1 MYTRRKEGA
10 SGSTEFASVHEFVSK
25 CGGKKVIEKVLIAN
39 NGIAAVKEKLII
51 KLIINFIK
59 IRYMEIYELIKSVFV
74 LLEAGVMKVFE
85 MSARSDLL

>member
-39 NGIAAVKEKLII
+39 NGIAAVKEK
-51 KLIINFIK
+51 FIK
-59 IRYMEIYELIKSVFV
+59 KFQ
-74 LLEAGVMKVFE
+74 
-85 MSARSDLL
+85 

>member
-1 MYTRRKEGA
+1 MYTRRKEGP

-51 KLIINFIK
+51 KLISFIIINFMK
-59 IRYMEIYELIKSVFV
+59 IRRIWKIYLEIYELIKVYSFY
-74 LLEAGVMKVFE
+74 
-85 MSARSDLL
+85 

>member
-51 KLIINFIK
+51 KLISFIIINFMK
-59 IRYMEIYELIKSVFV
+59 IRRIWKIYLGIYELIKVYSFY
-74 LLEAGVMKVFE
+74 
-85 MSARSDLL
+85 

>member
-10 SGSTEFASVHEFVSK
+10 SGSIEFASVHEFVSK

-51 KLIINFIK
+51 KLIIKFITIK
-59 IRYMEIYELIKSVFV
+59 FIESYELIKSVF
-74 LLEAGVMKVFE
+74 
-85 MSARSDLL
+85 DL